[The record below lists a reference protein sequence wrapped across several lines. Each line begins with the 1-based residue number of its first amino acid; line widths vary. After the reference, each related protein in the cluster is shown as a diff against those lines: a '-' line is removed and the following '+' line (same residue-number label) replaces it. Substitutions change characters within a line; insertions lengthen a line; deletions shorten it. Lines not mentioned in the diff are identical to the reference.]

1 MTTEK
6 RLLLPEGVTPN
17 NYQIK
22 LEPNFETFTF
32 TGKVIIKA
40 NVNEVTDSIM
50 LNSAELEIT
59 DISVASE
66 GADLE
71 VTSTCT
77 NPEHETLTITLADKI
92 KTGESNL
99 QMQISFV
106 GELNDRLLGF
116 YRSQYT
122 DIDGNEK
129 YLAATQFE
137 STDARRAFPCW
148 DEPSTKATFDVT
160 LVIPGE
166 MVAVSNMPI
175 ASESQGRDN
184 RRTIVF
190 DTTPVMSTYLL
201 AFIVGDLGCIE
212 QSTDSGTLMRVW
224 TTSGKEEQG
233 RFALQTSV
241 DLLNYYNDYFG
252 IPFPLPKLDHLA
264 IPDFAAGAMENWGAI
279 TYREVALLVDP
290 DNSSAGTR
298 QIVAAI
304 ISHEMAHMWF
314 GDLVTMKWWNDLWL
328 NESFASWMGDKA
340 VDAIHPEWDMW
351 TQFLT
356 ADTASAFSLDG
367 LSNSHPIEQEVN
379 NPAEIGQLF
388 DAISYSKGGSILR
401 MLEDFIGASDF
412 QKGIRAYLADNSY
425 GNAETQD
432 LWSALEIS
440 SGKPVGKVMDSWV
453 KQTGFPMISVDRTQD
468 SNSINLSQT
477 RFLYEHIEAKPDDK
491 EKTSWYVPIK
501 ISSNLEDNLE
511 TLLMESSDLKI
522 QLEANEDSNASWI
535 KLNPNQTGFFRTK
548 YSESDLE
555 NLRNAIVA
563 GELTPRDRLGVQ
575 GDYYALVRAGYT
587 PVENFFNLASG
598 YSTESD
604 ASVLSDLATGLR
616 GIENLIFG
624 LGCHSEY
631 QIFCREIFSA
641 ISEKIGWEKQP
652 GDGHLDALLRS
663 TSLGN
668 SGHYGDKSVLE
679 EARIKY
685 DNHVS
690 ERQVIHPDIRT
701 VVFNLA
707 AQQGDK
713 LVYDQ
718 MWALEKA
725 SDLQEE
731 KVRLHSALSNF
742 SDKELLE
749 ETLKKSLSED
759 IRVQDS
765 IRVIVTVAGSVLGR
779 SLAWDF
785 IRNNWKEI
793 DRRYGDGG
801 FALMR
806 LVSIVSGFTTIERL
820 KEVEQFFEDNPTPA
834 AERTIRQAKE
844 RIRLN
849 QAWLSKYSGQVSD
862 FLR

>member
-1 MTTEK
+1 MATET
-6 RLLLPEGVTPN
+6 RLILPEHVTPA
-17 NYQIK
+17 NYQVK
-22 LEPNFETFTF
+22 LEPNFDTFTF
-32 TGKVIIKA
+32 RGEVIIKA
-40 NVNEVTDSIM
+40 NVNQTTDSIV
-50 LNSAELEIT
+50 LNSAELEIE
-59 DISVASE
+59 DVSVDSQ
-66 GADLE
+66 GIKCD
-71 VTSTCT
+71 VRDVSI
-77 NPEHETLTITLADKI
+77 NPDDETITIKLAKSLEI
-92 KTGESNL
+92 GTPNL
-99 QMQISFV
+99 QVRISFI
-106 GELNDRLLGF
+106 GSLNDRLLGF

-122 DIDGNEK
+122 DINGNEK
-129 YLAATQFE
+129 FLAATQFE

-148 DEPSTKATFDVT
+148 DEPSRKSTFDVS
-160 LVIPGE
+160 LDIPDE

-175 ASESQGRDN
+175 VSDMKSSAGRK
-184 RRTIVF
+184 TITF
-190 DTTPVMSTYLL
+190 DTTPIMSTYLL
-201 AFIVGDLGCIE
+201 AFIVGELSCIE
-212 QSTDSGTLMRVW
+212 QSTKSGTLMRVW
-224 TTSGKEEQG
+224 TTAGKEEQG

-241 DLLNYYNDYFG
+241 DLLDYYNDYFG

-290 DNSSAGTR
+290 ENSSAGTR

-314 GDLVTMKWWNDLWL
+314 GDLVTMNWWNDLWL

-401 MLEDFIGASDF
+401 MLEDFIGPSDF
-412 QKGIRAYLADNSY
+412 QKGIRAYLTDHSY

-432 LWSALEIS
+432 LWNALEVS
-440 SGKPVGKVMDSWV
+440 SGKPVAKVMDSWV
-453 KQTGFPMISVDRTQD
+453 KQTGFPMITLETNDNS
-468 SNSINLSQT
+468 SSINLLQT
-477 RFLYEHIEAKPDDK
+477 RFLYEHIEGKSGHED
-491 EKTSWYVPIK
+491 ETSWYVPIK
-501 ISSNLEDNLE
+501 ISSSENNNAA
-511 TLLMESSDLKI
+511 TVLMESRNLNIPLDTHPNSEI
-522 QLEANEDSNASWI
+522 SWL
-535 KLNPNQTGFFRTK
+535 KLNPDQTGFYRTK
-548 YSESDLE
+548 YSES
-555 NLRNAIVA
+555 NLINLKNAISKN
-563 GELTPRDRLGVQ
+563 LLSPRDRLGLQ

-587 PVENFFNLASG
+587 SVNHFLDLAG
-598 YSTESD
+598 AYKNESD
-604 ASVLSDLATGLR
+604 ASVLSDLASGLR
-616 GIENLIFG
+616 GIENLISE
-624 LGCHSEY
+624 LGFQSDY
-631 QIFCREIFSA
+631 QSFCKEIFA
-641 ISEKIGWEKQP
+641 GISKTVGWDKKP
-652 GDGHLDALLRS
+652 GEGHLDALLRS

-668 SGHYGDKSVLE
+668 SGHYGDQSVLD
-679 EARIKY
+679 EAIAKFN
-685 DNHVS
+685 DHVA
-690 ERQVIHPDIRT
+690 EKQMIHPDIRT

-707 AQQGDK
+707 AQQGDRS
-713 LVYDQ
+713 VYDE
-718 MWALEKA
+718 MWALEK
-725 SDLQEE
+725 STDLQEE

-742 SDKELLE
+742 GNKDLLE
-749 ETLKKSLSED
+749 ETLSKSLSDD

-765 IRVIVTVAGSVLGR
+765 IRVIVTVASSALGR

-806 LVSIVSGFTTIERL
+806 LVSIVSGFTTSERL
-820 KEVEQFFEDNPTPA
+820 KEVETFFEENPTPA

-849 QAWLSKYSGQVSD
+849 QSWLETYSDQLSK
-862 FLR
+862 FLS